1 MSFLGALLACAG
13 GAFMV
18 IAGVGIVRMNDVYQ
32 RLHCSAKSASL
43 GVVLVLLGSAA
54 AASDPAVSWRCLA
67 ASIFFLITAPVG
79 CHVLAR
85 AAYRAGVPLAANTL
99 SDAWGVDTPGQP
111 VSDAPVAAPLATP
124 EPSSDPN
131 VGQR

>member
-1 MSFLGALLACAG
+1 MSMLGAVLACAG

-18 IAGVGIVRMNDVYQ
+18 VAAMGIVRMNDVYQ

-43 GVVLVLLGSAA
+43 GVVLVLMGSAA

-99 SDAWGVDTPGQP
+99 SDAWGVKSSGTS
-111 VSDAPVAAPLATP
+111 VSDAPQEPPQTAAEPRP
-124 EPSSDPN
+124 EPD